1 MDQAA
6 QIRSSVIP
14 FSTRFREVRK
24 NWVAY
29 LFISPFYILFA
40 VFGLFPILFSFYL
53 SFTNWTGNGP
63 IVFRGLT
70 NYFELFKSELFWIA
84 LRNTVIIW
92 VGAHIPMLIIALILA
107 FILNSGLIRLQSFFK
122 TVYFTPMVT
131 SSVAVA
137 FVFMTLYGDR
147 FGLINY
153 FLKTLGLPAI
163 NWWGGTGFWIKPAII
178 LLFIWRWTG
187 WNMVI
192 YLAGLQGID
201 SELYDAA
208 KVDGASY
215 PQILRYIVIPLLK
228 PVILFSL
235 ILSFVGGITIF
246 DEPYLLTWMRTLGG
260 TNYAGLTLSY
270 YLYYEG
276 FTRGH
281 LGFASSIAYVVC
293 ALIIALSA
301 LNMRFFGGRSDDRSQ
316 SGGARQ

>member
-1 MDQAA
+1 VEAL
-6 QIRSSVIP
+6 IRTVRIRP
-14 FSTRFREVRK
+14 INIAFNLPLRDIRK
-24 NWVAY
+24 NWAAY
-29 LFISPFYILFA
+29 LFISPFYLLFA
-40 VFGLFPILFSFYL
+40 IFGLFPILFSFYL
-53 SFTNWTGNGP
+53 SFTSWTGYGP
-63 IVFRGLT
+63 IVFRGFK
-70 NYFELFKSELFWIA
+70 NYIELFQDVLFLKSLS
-84 LRNTVIIW
+84 NTLIIW
-92 VGAHIPMLIIALILA
+92 VAAHIPMLLIALILA
-107 FILNSGLIRLQSFFK
+107 FILDSGLVRFPNFFK
-122 TVYFTPMVT
+122 TIYFTPMVT
-131 SSVAVA
+131 STVAVA
-137 FVFMTLYGDR
+137 FVFMTLYGER

-153 FLKTLGLPAI
+153 VLRTIGLPVI

-208 KVDGASY
+208 RVDGASY
-215 PQILRYIVIPLLK
+215 PQLLRYIILPLLK

-270 YLYYEG
+270 YLYHEG

-281 LGFASSIAYVVC
+281 LGYASALAYVIC
-293 ALIIALSA
+293 FIIIALSA
-301 LNMRFFGGRSDDRSQ
+301 INMKFFSAK
-316 SGGARQ
+316 SGE

>member
-1 MDQAA
+1 MLRTAR
-6 QIRSSVIP
+6 IRALNITFNFP
-14 FSTRFREVRK
+14 LQEVRK

-40 VFGLFPILFSFYL
+40 IFGLFPILFSFYL
-53 SFTNWTGNGP
+53 SFTSWTGNGP
-63 IVFRGLT
+63 IIFRGLR
-70 NYFELFKSELFWIA
+70 NYTELFHSDLFWIS
-84 LRNTVIIW
+84 LSNTIVIW
-92 VGAHIPMLIIALILA
+92 VGAHVPMLLIALILA
-107 FILNSGLIRLQSFFK
+107 FILNSGLVRFPNFFK
-122 TVYFTPMVT
+122 TIYFTPMVT

-137 FVFMTLYGDR
+137 FVFMTLYGER

-153 FLKTLGLPAI
+153 ALKTIGLPVI

-178 LLFIWRWTG
+178 ILFIWRWTG

-201 SELYDAA
+201 SSLYDAA

-215 PQILRYIVIPLLK
+215 PQLLRYIVLPLLK

-246 DEPYLLTWMRTLGG
+246 DEPYLLTWMRPLGG

-270 YLYYEG
+270 YLYHEG

-281 LGFASSIAYVVC
+281 LGYASALAYVIC
-293 ALIIALSA
+293 TIIIVLSA
-301 LNMRFFGGRSDDRSQ
+301 INMKFFRTRSDD
-316 SGGARQ
+316 